1 MSRIGLKEFGIIA
14 VVLMFAGAF
23 FVRAPLPE
31 IIVAAEP
38 IFYLAGFTVTN
49 TFIASWLTIIVL
61 LLLFRAATSNMQ
73 LVPRGVQNFMEMGLE
88 ALLSFVSG
96 VAGEKYA
103 RSFFPM
109 IATIF
114 FFVIA
119 NSWLSLFPG
128 FGTIGLVH
136 HSDHNP
142 LPFTRVGPL
151 ALIMPGAAPVT
162 HEGETAAAGDHGDEK
177 AGAAE
182 AGHATD
188 EPLVGV
194 LVPIFRGA
202 NTDLN
207 TTLAIALVAM
217 AFVELWGIRAN
228 GFFGYAGKFLSVGKL
243 ARGQI
248 GAGLI
253 DLFVGFLE
261 TIAEIAR
268 VVSFTFRLF
277 GNMFA
282 GEVLLAVIVFLV
294 PWSLVLV
301 FYGLELFVGFVQA
314 LVFAG
319 LTLVFASVATA
330 GHGDEPHGAEHH

>member
-73 LVPRGVQNFMEMGLE
+73 LAPRGVQNFMEMALE

-136 HSDHNP
+136 HTDHNP

-151 ALIMPGAAPVT
+151 ALIMPGAAPVE
-162 HEGETAAAGDHGDEK
+162 HAGEAAASLE
-177 AGAAE
+177 
-182 AGHATD
+182 
-188 EPLVGV
+188 GV

-207 TTLAIALVAM
+207 TTLAVALVAM

-228 GFFGYAGKFLSVGKL
+228 GFFGYAGKFVSVGKL

-248 GAGLI
+248 GTGLI

-330 GHGDEPHGAEHH
+330 GHGDESHEAEHH